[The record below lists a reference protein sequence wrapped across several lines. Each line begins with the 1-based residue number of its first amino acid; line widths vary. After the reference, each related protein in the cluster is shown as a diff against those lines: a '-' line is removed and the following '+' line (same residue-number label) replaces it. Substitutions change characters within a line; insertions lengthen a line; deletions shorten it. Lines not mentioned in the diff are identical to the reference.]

1 MPGPIDIPHMY
12 SPEDVLRF
20 VRRELAASADA
31 EKAEQMAR
39 YMKTNMPFYGV
50 QKPGRE
56 HIARSVKWHFRPSS
70 HTEYEDL
77 VRLLWAQNH
86 REEKYLAVQFAR
98 TFRLFITSDAL
109 PLYEFL
115 IRDGA
120 WWDFVDDVAIR
131 LVGSVL
137 RHERDA
143 VSSLLDRWIEDD
155 DRWIR
160 RSAIIAQVMHR
171 SDTDEARLFRYC
183 RACLEETDPFIRKAI
198 GWALRDYAK
207 ASPNS
212 VARFVQDNSDA
223 MARITYMEATKGLPS
238 EP

>member
-1 MPGPIDIPHMY
+1 MPGPIDIPHLY
-12 SPEDVLRF
+12 SPEDVVRF
-20 VRRELAASADA
+20 VGRELEAASDAD
-31 EKAEQMAR
+31 KAQQMAQ
-39 YMKTNMPFYGV
+39 YMKTHMPFYGV

-56 HIARSVKWHFRPSS
+56 HIARAVKWHFRPSS
-70 HTEYEDL
+70 QEEYEHL
-77 VRLLWAQNH
+77 VKLLWNQDH

-98 TFRLFITSDAL
+98 TFRLFITSDSL

-137 RHERDA
+137 RNERQT

-155 DRWIR
+155 DMWIR
-160 RSAIIAQVMHR
+160 RAAIISQVMHR
-171 SDTDEARLFRYC
+171 GDTDHERLFAYC
-183 RACLEETDPFIRKAI
+183 RACMDDTSPFIRKAI

-207 ASPNS
+207 ASPS
-212 VARFVQDNSDA
+212 RVARFVHKHRDELSPVSL
-223 MARITYMEATKGLPS
+223 REATRGLPS
-238 EP
+238 DG